1 MYLCLVNTMEQDS
14 RRMGRSLVYTELVK
28 LTYMRP
34 KHFFS
39 VLVSL

>member
-1 MYLCLVNTMEQDS
+1 MEQDS
-14 RRMGRSLVYTELVK
+14 RRMRRSLVYTELVK